1 MHWLGIILLY
11 TVTDQNIAFLVP
23 VEQQKGTVT
32 VKAMTTHMTP
42 LKTLRMTFVS
52 AIFNWNM
59 VESNSFITDS
69 KFKWA
74 SGQKKNNRY
83 ATSPQLKCPFI
94 LVLTIWFM
102 FRFIYSEMSKCK
114 DKIEQYSTIFVDIF
128 IRFMLSGRKNR
139 TNVYLIFQKNSI

>member
-1 MHWLGIILLY
+1 MQLKQRKGELFLQTLTFTLVEKKAIRNALHWLGIFLLY

-59 VESNSFITDS
+59 VEPNSFITDS

-74 SGQKKNNRY
+74 SGQKKNQQICNIPAIKMSFHSSINHWIY
-83 ATSPQLKCPFI
+83 VSIYL
-94 LVLTIWFM
+94 
-102 FRFIYSEMSKCK
+102 FR
-114 DKIEQYSTIFVDIF
+114 
-128 IRFMLSGRKNR
+128 
-139 TNVYLIFQKNSI
+139 NVKM